1 MIMTLPQLPRLTIAL
16 LLAVFLIGCS
26 SAPEVAYDQQ
36 VDFTPPKTFTWLD
49 DSPLKYSESDYKV
62 SPFLEAHLM
71 EATRSV
77 LESKGY
83 RYVSMSEGPDFAV
96 AFTFGAREKIQKSS
110 YPGGYS
116 LASASPGAY
125 AFHGPGAVKT
135 TTYIEGQIVVD
146 FFAASTKSIAWQI
159 GDSGKIEEMSGEE
172 LRQAVNEL
180 MAELLKDFPPRG

>member
-1 MIMTLPQLPRLTIAL
+1 MTLRFLPRLCISL
-16 LLAVFLIGCS
+16 LLAGFLVGCS
-26 SAPEVAYDQQ
+26 SAPEVTYDQK

-96 AFTFGAREKIQKSS
+96 AFTFGARQKIQKSS

-116 LASASPGAY
+116 LAAASPGAY
-125 AFHGPGAVKT
+125 SFQGPGAVKT
-135 TTYIEGQIVVD
+135 TKFVEGQIVVD
-146 FFAASTKSIAWQI
+146 FFAASTKSVAWQI
-159 GDSGKIEEMSGEE
+159 GDSGKIEEMSDEE

-180 MAELLKDFPPRG
+180 MAELLSDFPPKG